1 MWLKFPS
8 LVILEV
14 RVEPDPHLRFLVT
27 DKFLFPQPPIGPIL
41 LSRSYFSPIRVDR
54 LINVLL
60 IILNYR
66 ETIIPLNKNLQLLII
81 INIFII

>member
-14 RVEPDPHLRFLVT
+14 RVGHDPHLRFLVT
-27 DKFLFPQPPIGPIL
+27 DKFLFPQSPIGPIL

-54 LINVLL
+54 VTNV
-60 IILNYR
+60 
-66 ETIIPLNKNLQLLII
+66 PLM
-81 INIFII
+81 IFELKGNTEGIQYLGTPY